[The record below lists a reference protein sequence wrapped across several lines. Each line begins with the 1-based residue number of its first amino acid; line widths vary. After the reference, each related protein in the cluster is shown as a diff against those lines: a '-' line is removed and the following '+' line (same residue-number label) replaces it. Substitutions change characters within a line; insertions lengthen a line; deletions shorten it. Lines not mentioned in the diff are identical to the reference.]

1 MIILMTK
8 SIWRLWQSLLKSEEA
23 IMADFKFAL
32 DIDTIF
38 PQGLNDENLALD
50 MVKAGQEV
58 MQKSI
63 QNSALKHKKTGS
75 MANSVK
81 CSKPTINRSGD
92 AVGRMKFYGKD
103 KNGMPNWYKAIW
115 IEFGTK
121 HQGAEPFVRP
131 AIKGCE
137 DSIRSAMERIFNQ
150 KSRS

>member
-1 MIILMTK
+1 MIIFMTK
-8 SIWRLWQSLLKSEEA
+8 SMWRLWQNLLKNEEA

-63 QNSALKHKKTGS
+63 QNSALKHKRTGS

-92 AVGRMKFYGKD
+92 AVGRVKFYGKD

-137 DSIRSAMERIFNQ
+137 DSIRSTMEKILTH
-150 KSRS
+150 KGW